1 MMDAKAKRINNLRNK
16 KKTVQICPSLA
27 KGDFTKLGE
36 EIHEVYAAGADWI
49 HIDVQDG
56 RFVQKM
62 SIGPPVIKA
71 LRGLSDEY
79 ILDCHLMMV
88 EPEQRIKDFVKAG
101 ADIITVHCEGTSTI
115 HIHRCI

>member
-1 MMDAKAKRINNLRNK
+1 MMAQKNDSESKSAYEIARETRLQKLKTEK
-16 KKTVQICPSLA
+16 KSPKVAASLA

-36 EIHEVYAAGADWI
+36 ELKEVYAAGNDWV

-62 SIGPPVIKA
+62 SIGPPVVKA

-79 ILDCHLMMV
+79 VLDCHLMMV
-88 EPEQRIKDFVKAG
+88 EPE
-101 ADIITVHCEGTSTI
+101 
-115 HIHRCI
+115 

>member
-1 MMDAKAKRINNLRNK
+1 MMASASVSEPDSLYSDSARENRLCKLRMEE
-16 KKTVQICPSLA
+16 KTPKVAASLA

-36 EIHEVYAAGADWI
+36 ELKEVYAAGNDWV

-62 SIGPPVIKA
+62 SVGPPVVKA
-71 LRGLSDEY
+71 LRGLSDDY

-88 EPEQRIKDFVKAG
+88 EPE
-101 ADIITVHCEGTSTI
+101 
-115 HIHRCI
+115 